1 MTQTV
6 KQQTLNGQNG
16 ENQTLVLES
25 VNNGLSSQ
33 VESKD
38 EYQEVKVFISR
49 KGFIQMVNTILKNV
63 GDTRRLS
70 TKDSDNRIMNTLS
83 SIQCKLNLSHLI
95 DWDKCTNQNVLK
107 SKETNISSDGN
118 TNDEFLIFTKP
129 TKQGKNRILNL
140 LSCNLNKNLWSEV
153 IRQYQDSEWLVDN
166 YQTFEDFFD
175 LHKVYT
181 GFTILENEN
190 GITSIGQY
198 TPDDLE
204 YLTKFYPIHYGYVR
218 DYCLFKEIELDDE
231 YDGIDEIFSIE
242 IPEVSPI
249 SYKKNAIESE
259 DELSDEIKKKI
270 KNFRINKIQ
279 WEGLL
284 NYLKGEERDVVNRID
299 KFSQVYING
308 YVDDESEIELL

>member
-6 KQQTLNGQNG
+6 KQQTLNGKNG

-25 VNNGLSSQ
+25 VNNGLSSH
-33 VESKD
+33 VECKD

-70 TKDSDNRIMNTLS
+70 TKDSDNRILNTLS
-83 SIQCKLNLSHLI
+83 SIQCRLNLSHLI

-107 SKETNISSDGN
+107 SKEAHVSSDGK

-129 TKQGKNRILNL
+129 TKQGNNRILNL

-166 YQTFEDFFD
+166 YQTVEDFFD

-204 YLTKFYPIHYGYVR
+204 YLTKFYPIHYGFVR
-218 DYCLFKEIELDDE
+218 DYCLYKEIELEDE

-242 IPEVSPI
+242 IPEVSPT
-249 SYKKNAIESE
+249 SYKKNAIEPE

-284 NYLKGEERDVVNRID
+284 NYLKDEKADVINRID
-299 KFSQVYING
+299 KFSHFYINS
-308 YVDDESEIELL
+308 YVIEENEIEVV

>member
-6 KQQTLNGQNG
+6 KQQTLNGQNV
-16 ENQTLVLES
+16 ENQTSVLKS

-33 VESKD
+33 IESKD
-38 EYQEVKVFISR
+38 KYQEVKVFISR

-63 GDTRRLS
+63 DDIRRLT
-70 TKDSDNRIMNTLS
+70 TKDSDNRILNTLS

-107 SKETNISSDGN
+107 SKETHVSPDGN

-166 YQTFEDFFD
+166 YLIVEDFFE

-218 DYCLFKEIELDDE
+218 DYCLYKEIELDYE
-231 YDGIDEIFSIE
+231 YDGLDEIFSIE
-242 IPEVSPI
+242 IPEVSPN
-249 SYKKNAIESE
+249 SYRGTVNEPD

-279 WEGLL
+279 WKGLL
-284 NYLKGEERDVVNRID
+284 NYLKGEEPDVINRID
-299 KFSQVYING
+299 KFSQLYING
-308 YVDDESEIELL
+308 YVDEECDIEIL